1 MKKYRVIRDL
11 QGGEFGMS
19 RDYTVEEWV
28 EQAIDWHDSD
38 EYFENDKSVERFR
51 EELLKGA
58 KERGDWYV
66 LDYIAD
72 HWQLEFEEVPQEVM

>member
-11 QGGEFGMS
+11 QGGGFGMG
-19 RDYTVEEWV
+19 RDYTVEEWI

-38 EYFENDKSVERFR
+38 EYFEDDKAVERFR

-66 LDYIAD
+66 LGYIAD